1 MLKLKKNT
9 YKIWMGALLL
19 GMATLPSCEKETL
32 NVTFDEVPAN
42 TLTLNLVCSENQSS
56 RAADNTN
63 NEDAIHRLDIF
74 LYPLDA
80 GFDTP
85 SVGDLITLTGINKNE
100 SHSFSV
106 PLDNAVIESLFGK
119 DEDADRVDNC
129 RIYVIANLP
138 AGTTLPTG
146 NPTVNQLKSLAITGS
161 FAQFAQVN
169 GATTSTYQPQTD
181 FVMDSDFTIDIET
194 INNISVTN
202 DQVTLDRTT
211 HKLTGRVPLYRAAS
225 KISLEITAVNP
236 VTLTNE
242 NNEPVYGILEDGS
255 FRTEKKD
262 GEEPIKWVANTT
274 SMQVRL
280 HDGVKNGFID
290 YSKQSS
296 DEQKLDDADYYS
308 FYNSENQTS
317 LDVPMVKADDE
328 TIWRHNPAF
337 YSYSSNWGEGGSDKD
352 PYLTLIVP
360 WQLSTKTNSYEST
373 YYQIPINTITK
384 KLERNTH
391 YKISL
396 VVSRLGSLVEEKPE
410 VISPSSYIIIPWES
424 ETVNADLMDYRYLMV
439 EEKEITI
446 YNEEELYIPYA
457 TSHKA
462 EIVDITCEQKDLS
475 LQIPDWKDAFYDEL
489 NLTQKEGFIYF
500 KNELDNN
507 YQSSTFDFSPYRIT
521 FTIRHQDEE

>member
-9 YKIWMGALLL
+9 YKTWMAALLL

-85 SVGDLITLTGINKNE
+85 SVGDPITLTGINKNE

-255 FRTEKKD
+255 FRTEKND

-274 SMQVRL
+274 GMQVRL

-296 DEQKLDDADYYS
+296 KAQKLEDEDYYS
-308 FYNSENQTS
+308 FYNSKTKTP
-317 LDVPMVKADDE
+317 LDVPIVKADGE
-328 TIWRHNPAF
+328 TTWKHNPAF
-337 YSYSSNWGEGGSDKD
+337 
-352 PYLTLIVP
+352 
-360 WQLSTKTNSYEST
+360 
-373 YYQIPINTITK
+373 
-384 KLERNTH
+384 
-391 YKISL
+391 
-396 VVSRLGSLVEEKPE
+396 
-410 VISPSSYIIIPWES
+410 
-424 ETVNADLMDYRYLMV
+424 
-439 EEKEITI
+439 
-446 YNEEELYIPYA
+446 
-457 TSHKA
+457 
-462 EIVDITCEQKDLS
+462 
-475 LQIPDWKDAFYDEL
+475 
-489 NLTQKEGFIYF
+489 
-500 KNELDNN
+500 
-507 YQSSTFDFSPYRIT
+507 
-521 FTIRHQDEE
+521 